1 MKLSCKVIED
11 MLPLYY
17 DGVCSEDSNQLVEEH
32 LKGCERCKA
41 MLVEMGGEVS
51 LAETPMDDLQ
61 PLKEIGIK
69 WKKEKKRSAK
79 KGACIALAA
88 LLSVFLLWCGV
99 WYFGYAVRYDVLAA
113 KLERASGEFPT
124 TASHALMHGDY
135 AVLLKKPGFLGEGG
149 FVHIGN
155 QFGMTFF
162 VDESGNVIGQDKDMY
177 VDLFFY
183 PEFGGGYRGM
193 VMFEDGHTLWT
204 VYLTPELTYDHEANG
219 ENRPK
224 KEIAK
229 KEALLE
235 EYREEVEAL
244 VKVAE
249 EIWGIDPLA

>member
-17 DGVCSEDSNQLVEEH
+17 DGVCSEDSKALVEEH
-32 LKGCERCKA
+32 LKNCAQCKA
-41 MLVEMGGEVS
+41 ALDELRGEIDISEV
-51 LAETPMDDLQ
+51 PMDDLQ
-61 PLKEIGIK
+61 PLREIGTK

-79 KGACIALAA
+79 KGACIALGAV
-88 LLSVFLLWCGV
+88 LSAFLLWCSV

-155 QFGMTFF
+155 QFGMTVFI
-162 VDESGNVIGQDKDMY
+162 DESGNVVGQDKDMY

-183 PEFGGGYRGM
+183 PEFGGGYRSM
-193 VMFEDGHTLWT
+193 VMFSDGHTLWT
-204 VYLTPELTYDHEANG
+204 VQITPELTYNYELSE

-224 KEIAK
+224 KEIER
-229 KEALLE
+229 KEALLA

-244 VKVAE
+244 VNVAE
-249 EIWGIDPLA
+249 EIWGIDPTT